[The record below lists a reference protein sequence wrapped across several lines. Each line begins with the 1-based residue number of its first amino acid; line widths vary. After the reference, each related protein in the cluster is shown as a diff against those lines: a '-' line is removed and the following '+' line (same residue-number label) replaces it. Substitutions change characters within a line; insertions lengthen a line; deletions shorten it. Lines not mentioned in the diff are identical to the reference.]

1 MIRFIVISLMKCNLF
16 NGNIE
21 YFSEIFFPHDFS
33 LKYEQARSLL
43 LFVNDLTIDSS
54 LVPFSAFL
62 ALA

>member
-1 MIRFIVISLMKCNLF
+1 L

-21 YFSEIFFPHDFS
+21 YFSKIFFPHDFS

-43 LFVNDLTIDSS
+43 LFVNDFTIDSS
-54 LVPFSAFL
+54 LAPFSMFL

>member
-1 MIRFIVISLMKCNLF
+1 MIRFIMISLIKCNLF
-16 NGNIE
+16 NSNIE

-33 LKYEQARSLL
+33 LKYEQACSLL

-54 LVPFSAFL
+54 LVLFSVFL